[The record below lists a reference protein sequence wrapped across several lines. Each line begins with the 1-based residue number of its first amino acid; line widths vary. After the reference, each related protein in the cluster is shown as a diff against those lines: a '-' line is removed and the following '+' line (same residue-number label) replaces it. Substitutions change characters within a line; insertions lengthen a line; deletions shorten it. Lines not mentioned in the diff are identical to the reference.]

1 MARPASRFTPT
12 PAGPPADDSAL
23 LGERTG
29 EGWISRRVA
38 ANGIVSVSWQQI
50 SCGKH
55 RAGRRVDVH
64 LQGPTLQIWD
74 GEELLRAGVAR
85 ITLSDPGEVTGG
97 LLVRQNFQELDIGMR
112 KADALARRLQAVSDD
127 LRVEVDPAGM
137 AAALRTGTLPTA
149 DVLVDATVSNS
160 VGAALGSVWE
170 SSGGGSLVATVATD
184 RATATLRYLSVTRP
198 PGGPTPE
205 DLVPTFHGSAAD
217 LAGIAASLVSLLG
230 PHLESDVVGCHLISL
245 PHGADAS
252 SRPCHEWID
261 IA

>member
-1 MARPASRFTPT
+1 
-12 PAGPPADDSAL
+12 
-23 LGERTG
+23 
-29 EGWISRRVA
+29 
-38 ANGIVSVSWQQI
+38 
-50 SCGKH
+50 
-55 RAGRRVDVH
+55 
-64 LQGPTLQIWD
+64 
-74 GEELLRAGVAR
+74 
-85 ITLSDPGEVTGG
+85 
-97 LLVRQNFQELDIGMR
+97 
-112 KADALARRLQAVSDD
+112 
-127 LRVEVDPAGM
+127 M

-184 RATATLRYLSVTRP
+184 RATATLGYLSVTRP

-205 DLVPTFHGSAAD
+205 DLDRRLAEVVLPDPDREAFHAFWWSPGASDEVLPAPGCSVPTFHGSAAD